1 MFPRRA
7 LDMVI
12 LSILNESEEG
22 LTGYS
27 IVKEMKKRFGPMRVP
42 SPGTIYPRLSKLN
55 RKGYIT
61 ESGKHYVIS
70 EQGKERLRKGIPD
83 ILEKSMNFY
92 PMLHNVLMRP
102 LPFKSRM
109 HYISHGAPSL
119 GRAPF
124 EELVNI
130 VDHTESI
137 PELETIKESLLRAK
151 ERIQERLTA
160 RLKMIDEKI
169 QIVDKKLKQCEEEKA
184 DRIKIPVEDGDQ
196 AAK

>member
-55 RKGYIT
+55 RKGDIT
-61 ESGKHYVIS
+61 EKGNLYIIS
-70 EQGKERLRKGIPD
+70 ERGKEKLGKVIPD

-102 LPFKSRM
+102 LPFNSRM
-109 HYISHGAPSL
+109 HYISHRSSSI
-119 GRAPF
+119 GRANF
-124 EELVNI
+124 EELINI
-130 VDHTESI
+130 IDLTESI

-169 QIVDKKLKQCEEEKA
+169 QVVDKKLKQCEEEKA
-184 DRIKIPVEDGDQ
+184 GRIKIPVEDGDQ
-196 AAK
+196 TAK

>member
-12 LSILNESEEG
+12 LSILDEKEEG

-55 RKGYIT
+55 RKGDIT
-61 ESGKHYVIS
+61 EKGKLYIIS
-70 EQGKERLRKGIPD
+70 ERGKEKLGKNIPD

-109 HYISHGAPSL
+109 HYISHGPPSL
-119 GRAPF
+119 GRATF
-124 EELVNI
+124 EELVNV
-130 VDHTESI
+130 VDLTESI
-137 PELETIKESLLRAK
+137 PELEKIKKSLIRAK
-151 ERIQERLTA
+151 KRIQERMEA

-169 QIVDKKLKQCEEEKA
+169 QIVDKKINQCEEEKA
-184 DRIKIPVEDGDQ
+184 SRIKIPVEDGDQ
-196 AAK
+196 EEQ